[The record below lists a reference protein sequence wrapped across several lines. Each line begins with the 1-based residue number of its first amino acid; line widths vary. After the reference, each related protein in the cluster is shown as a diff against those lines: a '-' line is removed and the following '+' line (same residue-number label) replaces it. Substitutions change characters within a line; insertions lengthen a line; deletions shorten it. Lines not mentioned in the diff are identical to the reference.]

1 MNVDRF
7 GYNRYGETR
16 EIRTRRRETPVNSRD
31 LALAAMSLNPWSGIT
46 AVLMAVL
53 DDFVVG
59 TASPVSNYDEA

>member
-16 EIRTRRRETPVNSRD
+16 ETRTGLRENPPSSRD
-31 LALAAMSLNPWSGIT
+31 LALGAISLNPWSRVT
-46 AVLMAVL
+46 AASMAVL

-59 TASPVSNYDEA
+59 TASPVNNYDEA